1 MGHVRA
7 IAPLPGYRLLVE
19 FGNGSSLTVD
29 LSHKLQ
35 TARFA
40 ELASQTVFNDVKLER
55 EIVVW
60 GGGVLRM
67 PLFELV
73 DVAVSGT

>member
-40 ELASQTVFNDVKLER
+40 ELASQLVFNDVRLER
-55 EIVVW
+55 ETVIW
-60 GGGVLRM
+60 GNGVLRM
-67 PLFELV
+67 PLFELI
-73 DVAVSGT
+73 DVAVSGM

>member
-29 LSHKLQ
+29 LSQKLR

-40 ELASQTVFNDVKLER
+40 ELASQTAFNDVKLER
-55 EIVVW
+55 GIVIW
-60 GGGVLRM
+60 GDGVLRM
-67 PLFELV
+67 PLFELT
-73 DVAVSGT
+73 DLAVSGT